1 MDFSV
6 SVSCFHDELA
16 STVERALKAAV
27 DTVLWEITKTV
38 GGRFAEKEKENEKL
52 KLRLEMSERELR
64 AVRECMKTLQDVI
77 AQSSAGASNDRPPQD
92 CQLHTPNDSLA
103 FRLPGTEKGFVTE
116 EDRASAQITPK
127 SRQRDCNPSTARSGP
142 ANRDDVNP
150 RFLPVEAFEHI
161 EDAWAPEWGEGVN
174 GAEQKP
180 LYPEKD
186 KEDVSEGGGACV
198 KEEEPESLDGSY
210 QEQELFVCS
219 DCGKPF
225 RALSSLKKHLLIHS
239 GEKAHRCAQCGKT
252 FRLAETLKKHVR
264 THTGEKPYPCLHCGK
279 SFGLVGTL
287 RDHQRIHTG
296 EKPYSCAHC
305 GKSFGRLG
313 SLKNHQR
320 IHTGEKPYACTDCDR
335 SFKYLSSLRHHQQ
348 LHLAAATLHYSQ
360 ESGAGCESDPPQLS
374 DPGRLHAMKEEDLED
389 AAASISEIGLVQ
401 IVDGEEEARQL
412 EWVAEEEE
420 EGYRFQDGPSL
431 RDGGGPG
438 GAGGHRCVDCGK
450 HLSSAR
456 TLRSHRQIHTG
467 EKPHAC
473 PTCGKTFRR
482 SDKLRQHQRVH
493 SGEKPYRCPTCG
505 RRFSQSNG
513 LKIHQST
520 HPGPYPCPACGEH
533 FDRWEDFKTHSH
545 GGGRGSGIGAQRHAC
560 GDCGKSFR
568 QARDL
573 QAHRT
578 LHTGASP
585 HRCPEC
591 GKCFGQA
598 RTLAVHQRIHTGEK
612 PYRCTLCGKSFR
624 HLSGHLQHLRTHRTP
639 EAV

>member
-27 DTVLWEITKTV
+27 DTVLCEITKTV

-116 EDRASAQITPK
+116 EDRASAQLTPK
-127 SRQRDCNPSTARSGP
+127 SRHRDCNPSTARSGP

-174 GAEQKP
+174 
-180 LYPEKD
+180 D
-186 KEDVSEGGGACV
+186 
-198 KEEEPESLDGSY
+198 
-210 QEQELFVCS
+210 
-219 DCGKPF
+219 
-225 RALSSLKKHLLIHS
+225 
-239 GEKAHRCAQCGKT
+239 
-252 FRLAETLKKHVR
+252 
-264 THTGEKPYPCLHCGK
+264 
-279 SFGLVGTL
+279 
-287 RDHQRIHTG
+287 
-296 EKPYSCAHC
+296 
-305 GKSFGRLG
+305 
-313 SLKNHQR
+313 
-320 IHTGEKPYACTDCDR
+320 
-335 SFKYLSSLRHHQQ
+335 
-348 LHLAAATLHYSQ
+348 SQ
-360 ESGAGCESDPPQLS
+360 ESGTGCESAPPQLS

-412 EWVAEEEE
+412 EWVAEEE
-420 EGYRFQDGPSL
+420 GYPGDRRFQDGPSL